1 MSKKTQYSVIRML
14 ALVIGISLGL
24 ACGVLI
30 GKANPRIVKEYVEV
44 PVVVEKII
52 EVEKEE
58 EKSLGYK
65 QIDVVATAYCPCEE
79 CSEGYGTMTATGVTA
94 TEGRTIAVDPEIIPY
109 GTNVLID
116 DKLYVAEDC
125 GGLIKG
131 NKIDIYFDDHSKVE
145 KFGKQNLTICVLEEL
160 K

>member
-1 MSKKTQYSVIRML
+1 MSKKTKYFVIRML

-24 ACGVLI
+24 TCGVLI
-30 GKANPRIVKEYVEV
+30 GKANPKIVKEYIEV

-94 TEGRTIAVDPEIIPY
+94 TEGRTIAVDPKVIPY

-131 NKIDIYFDDHSKVE
+131 NKIDIYFDCHSKVE
-145 KFGKQNLTICVLEEL
+145 KFGKQNLTVCVLEE
-160 K
+160 

>member
-1 MSKKTQYSVIRML
+1 MSKKTKYLVIRML
-14 ALVIGISLGL
+14 TLVIGISLGL

-30 GKANPRIVKEYVEV
+30 GKANPRVVKEYVKV

-58 EKSLGYK
+58 EKGLGYK

-94 TEGRTIAVDPEIIPY
+94 TEGRTIAVDPKVIPY

-131 NKIDIYFDDHSKVE
+131 NKIDIYFDSHSKVE
-145 KFGKQNLTICVLEEL
+145 KFGKQNLTICVLEE
-160 K
+160 